1 MAAEDPVSDQDLS
14 PHGAPLDGLTLPS
27 DSELQPRLPGQQLR
41 NARRPRTFRVGD
53 IRRRLQQERS
63 EALDIRDPIAIRK
76 AGERFEAIME
86 ALMEFPDDI
95 RVDPWNQTVGVSQAA
110 KALGFTAREVRTLI
124 RAGKL
129 PARKVK
135 NEWKIPLNAVL

>member
-1 MAAEDPVSDQDLS
+1 MSAEDPVSDQGHSLDGAALS
-14 PHGAPLDGLTLPS
+14 GSAPLGDAESRANGP
-27 DSELQPRLPGQQLR
+27 QRAP
-41 NARRPRTFRVGD
+41 RRPRTFRVGD

-76 AGERFEAIME
+76 AGERFEAIIE
-86 ALMEFPDDI
+86 VLLEFADDI
-95 RVDPWNQTVGVSQAA
+95 RIDPWNQTVGVSQAA